1 MYANRFALLIFWI
14 IRASQSLKF
23 VGNAYQRS
31 QNIRIFSHIC
41 FGDSWRRPHFRHR
54 TFHRIGIRRIFLRFD
69 ISWHLAHLRQRFLC
83 RSVATASMN
92 IHPRFIRNQLANLS
106 NFVPIK
112 IELCRNRFVIFFLYE
127 KFQCFNDS
135 FWSVSFNLCGAR
147 LDWQLYVIDGS
158 R

>member
-1 MYANRFALLIFWI
+1 MPGGTDVFVFLSFCRDREMYAVRFLD
-14 IRASQSLKF
+14 
-23 VGNAYQRS
+23 
-31 QNIRIFSHIC
+31 IC
-41 FGDSWRRPHFRHR
+41 FGDSWLRPPHFRHR
-54 TFHRIGIRRIFLRFD
+54 TFHRIGIRWIFRCFD
-69 ISWHLAHLRQRFLC
+69 ISWHLAHLRQRFLY

-112 IELCRNRFVIFFLYE
+112 IERFRNDFVIFFLYE

-135 FWSVSFNLCGAR
+135 SWSVLFNLCGAR
-147 LDWQLYVIDGS
+147 LDWQLYVIGGS